1 MNKKLFLYVAATAAL
16 VSCSDEMSFEQAET
30 IAKVDGISGKLVKA
44 GYLSG
49 SVVDEGTRGFTA
61 EGKFVWMAES
71 VDGAGVPAAYPEI
84 GLCWT
89 GVNPA
94 EPEFGAA
101 ASAQENVFT
110 NYLYQQVGWLERGKT
125 ELDVDYCTGNVQQGA
140 FYQGYSASPKAIFG
154 GSYASY
160 AEIRDVQYTQP
171 YGTSTRWNNYYYG
184 ATLGRYNDGVNHDL
198 NLGAGVFATENSSV
212 FEGQY
217 IAYFPY
223 NPDFKKGPIIANEPT
238 SFTIDAA
245 DDVYKQ
251 MDKYGY
257 QLGVINQY
265 KGVQSGEGKAAPFK
279 SHNYS
284 SFCVVNLFS
293 DAATTPEFRS
303 VVLYSAKEGGIVY
316 QTGLDAK
323 KIVAAEGKLSEPA
336 DIAGDKYVKHIHA
349 VYANLTDA
357 AAGND
362 YIKVVGS
369 SKHYSASTAV
379 KVVLPVL
386 PQTVEELQVILVD
399 KDYKAWTWKNG
410 AKETVTFKP
419 GQTTSLDVN
428 VKGTMLAANDYL
440 AYDEPSLAAVVNKLY
455 TANLGGTIKMLR
467 PIDLESVNDGLYP
480 VSQTFAFKGNVTI
493 KADEATNCTLNGC
506 VPAQLVVKSG
516 TTRTIESYTADKTF
530 KVEVPVIVEGV
541 GCCAST
547 PATLNIGGTEATAND
562 IITFTEKLYNYG
574 TTNVGNTTS
583 LSTVTLADV
592 DNTWD
597 TQWVAKLDGAGKKG
611 SYERKMTTGCA
622 EMHFNAPGTNN
633 QVTKVNNVLN
643 DGKIDFT
650 AAAALSTPDYEGT
663 RANKVTIKSI
673 VNNGWTEYGFTGTVT
688 SASKIVGGSIEVNKY
703 ALVTVTD
710 DILNSNEY
718 AYVVTNVET
727 VGSAHSATTDGRLD
741 VLQNAKAAVNK
752 GSIENYGVVNW
763 LNKNMNNSEGLFID
777 RLNGQVGGKFI
788 NNGADLTAAATDA
801 NYKTYYLRGI
811 KVDANKYSTDIK
823 NGIYVAE
830 VGTEQRLALV
840 MKDQVQSKSVVVIDI
855 IDGSTYDLNAAVFTG
870 APANLKNL
878 DAFDVRISK
887 NACTIKN
894 NVTAAGKYTG
904 EKHLG
909 HCVFAQENL
918 TLDQVNQF
926 NVVNNVLVS
935 NNKTL
940 DATAN
945 AGLLNVGNNVYV
957 YGANGKVTFVPV
969 VPANFV
975 ATPGLTIGNDL
986 VNKGTTTLND
996 ERILTV
1002 KHDVLN
1008 SKNIVSDKQ
1017 FLIGHNYEGYT
1028 GSDLDSN
1035 GTLNVVENNFNL
1047 SGNAEFKENTT
1058 TNIKNTFNS
1067 QNTNSVFTREELAG
1081 LPLSRA
1087 TVNCKILGQ
1096 TSGHAV
1102 GGWPT
1107 EYGE

>member
-1 MNKKLFLYVAATAAL
+1 MNKKFFLFVAAAAAL
-16 VSCSDEMSFEQAET
+16 VSCSDEMKFEQTESF
-30 IAKVDGISGKLVKA
+30 AKVDGINGKLVQA
-44 GYLSG
+44 GYLSA
-49 SVVDEGTRGFTA
+49 SAVDEATRGFSA
-61 EGKFVWMAES
+61 EGKFVWMAQS

-94 EPEFGAA
+94 EPEYGAA
-101 ASAQENVFT
+101 DAAQENVFT
-110 NYLYQQVGWLERGKT
+110 NYLYQQVGWLEKGQV
-125 ELDVDYCTGNVQQGA
+125 ELDVDYCTNNVKQGA
-140 FYQGYSASPKAIFG
+140 FYQGYPATPNATFA
-154 GSYASY
+154 GSYAPG
-160 AEIRDVQYTQP
+160 IRDVQYTQP
-171 YGTSTRWNNYYYG
+171 SGTSTRWNKYFYG
-184 ATLGRYNDGVNHDL
+184 AQLGKYNDGGVHDL
-198 NLGAGVFATENSSV
+198 NLGAGVFSTENSSV

-223 NPDFKKGPIIANEPT
+223 NPDFKKGPIIAKEPT
-238 SFTIDAA
+238 SFSIDAA

-251 MDKYGY
+251 MDLYGY
-257 QLGVINQY
+257 QLGVIDQY
-265 KGVQSGEGKAAPFK
+265 AGVKGGSSKAAPFN
-279 SHNYS
+279 SYNYS

-303 VVLYSAKEGGIVY
+303 VVLYSAKEGGIIY
-316 QTGLDAK
+316 ENGLDAK
-323 KIVAAEGKLSEPA
+323 KIVAAQGKLSAPA
-336 DIAGDKYVKHIHA
+336 DVAGDKYKKHIHA
-349 VYANLTDA
+349 IYANLTDA

-362 YIKVVGS
+362 YIKVTGS

-386 PQTVEELQVILVD
+386 PQTVEDLQVILVD

-428 VKGTMLAANDYL
+428 VKGSMLAANDYL
-440 AYDEPSLAAVVNKLY
+440 AYDEPSLAAVISKLY
-455 TANLGGTIKMLR
+455 TSNIGGTIKMLR
-467 PIDLESVNDGLYP
+467 PIDLVSANDALYP
-480 VSQTFAFKGNVTI
+480 VAQTMAFKGNVTI
-493 KADEATNCTLNGC
+493 KADDATNCTLNGC
-506 VPAQLVVKSG
+506 VPAQLVVKSN
-516 TTRTIESYTADKTF
+516 TTRTIESYAADKTF

-541 GCCAST
+541 GCCAT
-547 PATLNIGGTEATAND
+547 VPATLNLGGTEATAND
-562 IITFTEKLYNYG
+562 IITFTKKLYNYG
-574 TTNVGNTTS
+574 TTNVGNVTS

-597 TQWVAKLDGAGKKG
+597 TEWVKKLDGSDKKG
-611 SYERKMTTGCA
+611 SYARKMTTGCA
-622 EMHFNAPGTNN
+622 EMHFNAVGGDN
-633 QVTKVNNVLN
+633 QKTVVGNVLN

-650 AAAALSTPDYEGT
+650 AAAALTVGDYEGN
-663 RANKVTIKSI
+663 RANKITIKSI
-673 VNNGWTEYGFTGTVT
+673 VNNGWKESGLSGNAT
-688 SASKIVGGSIEVNKY
+688 SAAQIVGGSIEVNKY

-710 DILNSNEY
+710 DILNSNEW

-741 VLQNAKAAVNK
+741 VYQTAKAAVNK

-763 LNKNMNNSEGLFID
+763 LTKNMDNSNGLFID
-777 RLNGQVGGKFI
+777 RLNGQVGGKFV

-801 NYKTYYLRGI
+801 NYKTYYLRGVH
-811 KVDANKYSTDIK
+811 VDANKYSTDIK

-894 NVTAAGKYTG
+894 NTTSAGKYVG
-904 EKHLG
+904 ENHIG

-918 TLDQVNQF
+918 TLDQVNKF

-957 YGANGKVTFVPV
+957 YGANGKVSFVAA
-969 VPANFV
+969 VPANFAAV
-975 ATPGLTIGNDL
+975 PGLTVGNDL
-986 VNKGTTTLND
+986 VNKGTTTLNA
-996 ERILTV
+996 ERVLDV

-1017 FLIGHNYEGYT
+1017 FLIGHNYEGYA

-1087 TVNCKILGQ
+1087 TVNCKVLGQ
-1096 TSGHAV
+1096 TAGHAV